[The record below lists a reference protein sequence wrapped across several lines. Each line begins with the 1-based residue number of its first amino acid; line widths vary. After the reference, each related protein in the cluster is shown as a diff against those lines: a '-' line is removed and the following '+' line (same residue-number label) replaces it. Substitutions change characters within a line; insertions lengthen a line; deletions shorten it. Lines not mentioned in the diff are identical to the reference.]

1 MFDLGLGRGDSVVRG
16 QINNKEDVRFW
27 TSRASYDYERWG
39 KYAKEEYLLS
49 KRSGGQ
55 KVYSIIQGDV
65 PGSSINEDM
74 LCEHTGQMGA
84 EKYLKESYHHRIE
97 CSVANSLAALMRNWC
112 LNSAFQPN
120 SYPQRLQEDADGTR
134 INTSNL
140 MSTWRVEMRGG
151 KQYKIGGRL

>member
-1 MFDLGLGRGDSVVRG
+1 MLDLGLGRRDSVVRG
-16 QINNKEDVRFW
+16 QINNKEDVRIW
-27 TSRASYDYERWG
+27 TSRASYDFERWG

-55 KVYSIIQGDV
+55 KVYSIVQGDV